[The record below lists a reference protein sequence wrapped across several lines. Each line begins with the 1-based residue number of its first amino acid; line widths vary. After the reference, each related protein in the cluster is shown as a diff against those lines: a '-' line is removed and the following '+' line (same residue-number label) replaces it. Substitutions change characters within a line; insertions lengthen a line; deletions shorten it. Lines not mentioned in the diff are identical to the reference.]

1 MSRKAKW
8 IVAIAAIL
16 SAAVLAVLGALPYGY
31 MIQGFLMGGGG
42 NAMIDAAWVL
52 YVVVAVLLA
61 LALWRL
67 LYVAVLRRPR
77 RMGEQEPQAPTSHAQ
92 HPTSPRR

>member
-1 MSRKAKW
+1 MSTKAKW

-16 SAAVLAVLGALPYGY
+16 GVGLLAAFGAMPYGY
-31 MIQGFLMGGGG
+31 MLQGFWMNADGGSNGV
-42 NAMIDAAWVL
+42 IDTAWAL
-52 YVVVAVLLA
+52 YIAVAVLLA

-77 RMGEQEPQAPTSHAQ
+77 R
-92 HPTSPRR
+92 